1 MNCWHCNTE
10 LIWGSDHDLEGESD
24 EYCFLSILSCP
35 KCESMVEVYFPIQKE
50 NEDDYAMVVV
60 L

>member
-35 KCESMVEVYFPIQKE
+35 KCDSMVEVYFPIQKE
-50 NEDDYAMVVV
+50 NEDGTR
-60 L
+60 